1 MQTDG
6 SKIPYTYKLQQY
18 YYSLPS
24 QRGRGYFLQKKAA
37 NKGVTDFPL

>member
-18 YYSLPS
+18 YHSLLHNAA
-24 QRGRGYFLQKKAA
+24 GDIFNKKAA
-37 NKGVTDFPL
+37 NKGVTDFPP